1 MYKYELTRGRYRWA
15 YIDVKLENVKKT
27 APENSHSAKVAIL
40 PRSISAYFTRGDYNI
55 IIVDYGSLVREPCL
69 SQISWGPDF
78 CSQCIAQLVKYLK
91 NHPRGTRVENI
102 HVLGYSVGAH
112 IGGLIANYLPNDKLG
127 RITGNCSYAAVSQFN
142 CPDVIRVFFYCYGW
156 YQSNGLS

>member
-1 MYKYELTRGRYRWA
+1 MG
-15 YIDVKLENVKKT
+15 
-27 APENSHSAKVAIL
+27 IL
-40 PRSISAYFTRGDYNI
+40 PRCKARDRVHIAPRSISAYFTQGDYNI

-78 CSQCIAQLVKYLK
+78 CSQCIAQLVNYLRD
-91 NHPRGTRVENI
+91 HPRGTRVENI

-127 RITGNCSYAAVSQFN
+127 RITGNRS
-142 CPDVIRVFFYCYGW
+142 
-156 YQSNGLS
+156 